1 VLACAAPLRQASDA
15 NKHTEIRLTTC
26 LWVPMIKTLYCS
38 DEKQGWRVQITL
50 SQAVKLD
57 SRPEGTPFP
66 AWSEIEQIKNQ
77 TVTVW
82 F

>member
-1 VLACAAPLRQASDA
+1 
-15 NKHTEIRLTTC
+15 
-26 LWVPMIKTLYCS
+26 MIKTLYCS

-57 SRPEGTPFP
+57 SRPEGTPFL